1 MPKFL
6 GMSLLVG
13 VVKLNEIDHIEVITT
28 NYDVFVDFTFNSI
41 FEINVEYNEVITF
54 PFTNVKHEEVIT
66 FLELVI
72 LEFMSIKLRFLSII
86 Y

>member
-54 PFTNVKHEEVIT
+54 SFTNVKHEEVIT
-66 FLELVI
+66 FWNW
-72 LEFMSIKLRFLSII
+72 S

>member
-28 NYDVFVDFTFNSI
+28 NYDVFVDFTFYSI

-54 PFTNVKHEEVIT
+54 PFTNNVKHEKVIT
-66 FLELVI
+66 FWNWL
-72 LEFMSIKLRFLSII
+72 

>member
-41 FEINVEYNEVITF
+41 FEINVEYNEVIITF
-54 PFTNVKHEEVIT
+54 SFTNVKHEEVIT
-66 FLELVI
+66 FWNWSYWMLGA
-72 LEFMSIKLRFLSII
+72 SN
-86 Y
+86 